1 MTVRVVYLAGPE
13 VFLPDA
19 VAIGAAK
26 KAICARHGLEGLFP
40 LDNALDLAGRAP
52 PEAGRAIFRANV
64 ALMRRADAVIA
75 NLTPFRGPGCDPG
88 TAFEVG
94 FLHALGKP
102 VFAYANTAQ
111 GHAARVVDFFGG
123 AVERRADGRL
133 VDPEGLE
140 VEDFGLVDNLMLDG
154 AALEAGCFLSGPVPW
169 RDRISDLGL
178 FEEAVRR
185 AAHFTD
191 A

>member
-40 LDNALDLAGRAP
+40 LDNALDLAGLTP

-111 GHAARVVDFFGG
+111 GHAARVADFFGG

-133 VDPEGLE
+133 IDPEGLE

-154 AALEAGCFLSGPVPW
+154 AALEAGCFLSGAVPW
-169 RDRISDLGL
+169 GDRISDLGL